1 MKIKFHLR
9 RLVFKVLGG
18 IHLFKKCAYT
28 LSSLLWY
35 TLRWLWENVS
45 TTSDN
50 KTIQYLNWIYQ
61 YVMLKDFC
69 PLNSEETINYS
80 SYMRGKHVTAE
91 HVVLCSY
98 KWEIHRSPQ
107 SFPCPPTAFKDAIF
121 ACMAFKLNFI
131 SERF

>member
-1 MKIKFHLR
+1 
-9 RLVFKVLGG
+9 
-18 IHLFKKCAYT
+18 
-28 LSSLLWY
+28 
-35 TLRWLWENVS
+35 
-45 TTSDN
+45 
-50 KTIQYLNWIYQ
+50 
-61 YVMLKDFC
+61 MLKDFC

-121 ACMAFKLNFI
+121 AQLI
-131 SERF
+131 LQ